1 MMLSTGYICYIWL
14 PCSNETVQPHLRMR
28 RVQSHTRS
36 TNISAL
42 PSLTEYLKQWFNK
55 RTCAHFSLGSSMIF
69 SYLQI
74 FVSGRATVPT
84 VPIVPMTHIENAP
97 ARKAIPTCSSWCVV
111 LSMSSVVQSC
121 CSSSSCRSKIS
132 KTLRPPS
139 SSNSLVHAV
148 LDNKLLSMIS
158 SKVSPRSALSGTPS
172 GRIFCSVSSVWEVLA
187 IQSSRALRARSQ
199 SSIAWKGH
207 KGHTGKGLFCTFN
220 IVTCD
225 IDDMSDMS
233 DML

>member
-1 MMLSTGYICYIWL
+1 
-14 PCSNETVQPHLRMR
+14 
-28 RVQSHTRS
+28 
-36 TNISAL
+36 
-42 PSLTEYLKQWFNK
+42 
-55 RTCAHFSLGSSMIF
+55 
-69 SYLQI
+69 
-74 FVSGRATVPT
+74 
-84 VPIVPMTHIENAP
+84 MTHIENAP

-132 KTLRPPS
+132 ITLRPPS

-158 SKVSPRSALSGTPS
+158 SKVPPRSALSGTPS

-187 IQSSRALRARSQ
+187 IQSSTALSARSQ

-207 KGHTGKGLFCTFN
+207 KSHTGKGLFRTFN

-233 DML
+233 VRHVWHVVNGTEPSEIIRNHQNHQNWMEHDGTKCTPSWLSMM

>member
-1 MMLSTGYICYIWL
+1 M
-14 PCSNETVQPHLRMR
+14 NETVQPHLILC
-28 RVQSHTRS
+28 RVQSHTCS

-42 PSLTEYLKQWFNK
+42 PSLTEYLKKWFKK
-55 RTCAHFSLGSSMIF
+55 RTCAHFSLGSSVIF
-69 SYLQI
+69 RF

-84 VPIVPMTHIENAP
+84 VPMTHIENAP

-132 KTLRPPS
+132 NTLRPPS

-187 IQSSRALRARSQ
+187 IQSSTALSARSQ

-207 KGHTGKGLFCTFN
+207 KSHTGKGLFRTFN